1 MIVLTRLTSIDYQL
15 GLTGDPGQPVNP
27 GGQFDFSVLSSLWVL
42 STPWHTDSQLV

>member
-27 GGQFDFSVLSSLWVL
+27 GGQFDFSVGFIKPLGVINPLAYG
-42 STPWHTDSQLV
+42 